1 MPGHVCSV
9 ISMVVI
15 LIFAPITP
23 GINDRVL
30 AGSECAEQ
38 PDREPSQGAH
48 WYYHYDREKNRKCWH
63 LNVAVARTQEAAPS
77 QQGQSASLTVAEP
90 TIGSVFSALFGGSA
104 NAPSG
109 PMLQDTVA
117 GEPRIIQSDS
127 TRPLK
132 IEDIAQQ
139 QPNIPEE
146 RAEQRYITPLSAAQR
161 SALFQEYLRW
171 EEIQRNLGVPA
182 RAP

>member
-1 MPGHVCSV
+1 MIVV
-9 ISMVVI
+9 LISA
-15 LIFAPITP
+15 LITP
-23 GINDRVL
+23 GIKGRVL

-63 LNVAVARTQEAAPS
+63 LNVAVARTQAATPS
-77 QQGQSASLTVAEP
+77 QQGQSVPVAVAEP
-90 TIGSVFSALFGGSA
+90 TIGSVFSALFRGT
-104 NAPSG
+104 NVPSG
-109 PMLQDTVA
+109 STPQDAVA
-117 GEPRIIQSDS
+117 GEPRIIQSDP

-139 QPNIPEE
+139 QANIPEE
-146 RAEQRYITPLSAAQR
+146 RAEQRYITPLNAAQR